1 MNDYRDLKHRAYEVE
16 RKLESLEKKPIT
28 YDPKLISE
36 DLTFC
41 IEQTKVLAAIL
52 GRALDN
58 LQRATDQG
66 KLL

>member
-1 MNDYRDLKHRAYEVE
+1 MNDYRDLKQRAYEVE
-16 RKLESLEKKPIT
+16 GKLDSLEKKSIT
-28 YDPKLISE
+28 HDPKLINQ

-52 GRALDN
+52 ARTLDN
-58 LQRATDQG
+58 LQRAADQG